1 MHRWDAEHD
10 VVIVGFGAA
19 GACAAIEAASAGAD
33 TLIVERASSYGGT
46 SALSGGEIYLGGSGG
61 TPAQRQAGFT
71 DDTED
76 LYRYLMLAGGRDADE
91 SKVRLYANESL
102 AHHDWLVAHGLT
114 YKNTFVAERIVE
126 PETDD
131 CLIWSGSEEAWP
143 FSEAAKPCPRGHTR
157 NGRAGAADR
166 C

>member
-61 TPAQRQAGFT
+61 TPRS
-71 DDTED
+71 
-76 LYRYLMLAGGRDADE
+76 GRP
-91 SKVRLYANESL
+91 VLP
-102 AHHDWLVAHGLT
+102 T
-114 YKNTFVAERIVE
+114 TPRIC
-126 PETDD
+126 T
-131 CLIWSGSEEAWP
+131 A
-143 FSEAAKPCPRGHTR
+143 T
-157 NGRAGAADR
+157 
-166 C
+166 